1 MEEILPKLKRIHLIG
16 IGGAGMSGL
25 ACLLQDRG
33 FIVQGSDLQ
42 NTAKIEKLKKRGIK
56 VYLGHKKQNIDSETD
71 LICYSSAIS
80 PENNELVEAG
90 DKGINVIKRGTLLSY
105 LCKNTK
111 IIAVAGSHGKT
122 TVVSL
127 LSYLFK
133 RLGYK
138 PTIFIGGVPVDGSV
152 PACWGKDFSI
162 IETDESDGTF
172 LDYQPYLSIITN
184 IDKEHMNYY
193 KDFKNL
199 KKSFLNFA
207 ANTKEKVFACG
218 GQEETRKIIEK
229 TRGLSFGL
237 GPGCYLRA
245 KNIKFDQN
253 FSYFD
258 LYRNEKLLF
267 PIKCPL
273 LGKHN
278 CINTLAALSIFDYL
292 GIDLR
297 KIKRYLIGFKGTKR
311 RFQIKERVS
320 NVIFI
325 DDYAH
330 HPTEIKATLA
340 AAKAFGAKRLFVI
353 LQPHRPSRVKSL
365 FKEFSQCLNQADL
378 AVVTDIY
385 RASEQSDR
393 SKDSIDL
400 VKAMKNEKLDQ
411 VNYIR
416 DNQLIPKISRMI
428 KEGDLVIC
436 LGAGDINKKLDKI
449 INEFKKNKSKAKY

>member
-1 MEEILPKLKRIHLIG
+1 
-16 IGGAGMSGL
+16 MSGL

-33 FIVQGSDLQ
+33 FVVQGSDIC
-42 NTAKIEKLKKRGIK
+42 NTGKIERLKKRGIQ
-56 VYLGHKKQNIDSETD
+56 VYIGHKKSNIDPETD
-71 LICYSSAIS
+71 LICYSSAIR
-80 PENNELVEAG
+80 PENSELVEA
-90 DKGINVIKRGTLLSY
+90 KNKEIKVIKRGTLLSY

-133 RLGYK
+133 KVGYK

-172 LDYQPYLSIITN
+172 LDYKPYLSIITN
-184 IDKEHMNYY
+184 IDKEHLNYY
-193 KDFKNL
+193 KDFKIL
-199 KKSFLNFA
+199 KKSFLDFA
-207 ANTKEKVFACG
+207 ANTKEKVFGCID
-218 GQEETRKIIEK
+218 QNETKKIIEK
-229 TRGLSFGL
+229 VGGVSFGL
-237 GPGCYLRA
+237 SSEAYLRA
-245 KNIKFDQN
+245 KNIKFDQQ

-258 LYRNEKLLF
+258 LYKNEKLLF

-273 LGKHN
+273 LGEHN
-278 CINTLAALSIFDYL
+278 CVNTLAALSIFDYL
-292 GIDLR
+292 GINLG
-297 KIKRYLIGFKGTKR
+297 KIKKYLINFKGTER
-311 RFQIKERVS
+311 RFQIKKQVS

-330 HPTEIKATLA
+330 HPTEIKATLS
-340 AAKAFGAKRLFVI
+340 AAKTLGMKRLFVI

-365 FKEFSQCLNQADL
+365 FKEFSRCLKQADL

-385 RASEQSDR
+385 QASEQTGK
-393 SKDSIDL
+393 SKGSLDL
-400 VKAMKNEKLDQ
+400 VKAMKDEGLDQ
-411 VNYIR
+411 IKYVR
-416 DNQLIPKISRMI
+416 DDQLISTTSKMI

-436 LGAGDINKKLDKI
+436 LGAGDINKKFDKI
-449 INEFKKNKSKAKY
+449 INEFKKNKSKTKH